1 MKTDDTNFTTTSAL
15 LDPDNVRNHLNAHSK
30 SQKCS
35 TLLDPDNVRTPNR
48 QLTEEEKDEIL
59 YKILNEKQD
68 YLKTGIRTRSK
79 TLRLKDPENFKDKQ
93 PIYCKEVNFLKL
105 NRYTY
110 CNRCDRRYQD
120 INQHYRKSHPD
131 IPQQQPKKK
140 RRSKREMLIDL
151 CNLQFNEYQKDQ
163 SVIPF
168 GNPRTS
174 EELNREFE
182 TTSEGK
188 HRFCV

>member
-15 LDPDNVRNHLNAHSK
+15 LYPDNVRNHLNAHSK

-79 TLRLKDPENFKDKQ
+79 TLRLKDPENFKANSRFIAK
-93 PIYCKEVNFLKL
+93 KL
-105 NRYTY
+105 
-110 CNRCDRRYQD
+110 
-120 INQHYRKSHPD
+120 IS
-131 IPQQQPKKK
+131 
-140 RRSKREMLIDL
+140 
-151 CNLQFNEYQKDQ
+151 
-163 SVIPF
+163 
-168 GNPRTS
+168 
-174 EELNREFE
+174 
-182 TTSEGK
+182 
-188 HRFCV
+188 